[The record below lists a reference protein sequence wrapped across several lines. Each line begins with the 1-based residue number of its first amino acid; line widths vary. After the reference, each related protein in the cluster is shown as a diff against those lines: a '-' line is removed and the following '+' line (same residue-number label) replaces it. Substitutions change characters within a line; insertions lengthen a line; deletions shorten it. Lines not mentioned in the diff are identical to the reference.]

1 MAIDP
6 TSAALAYQKAVQAD
20 SISKGSAAAPT
31 GEESF
36 SNMLASAIEGAVNTT
51 AKSEE
56 MSIKGIKG
64 EAELVDVVTAVT
76 AAEVAL
82 QTVVAVR
89 DRVISSYQEIMR
101 MPM

>member
-6 TSAALAYQKAVQAD
+6 TTAALAYQKAVQAEGV
-20 SISKGSAAAPT
+20 SKGPAAAPT
-31 GEESF
+31 GEDSF
-36 SNMLASAIEGAVNTT
+36 SNVLASALKGAVNAT
-51 AKSEE
+51 ANSEQ
-56 MSIKGIKG
+56 MSLKGIQG